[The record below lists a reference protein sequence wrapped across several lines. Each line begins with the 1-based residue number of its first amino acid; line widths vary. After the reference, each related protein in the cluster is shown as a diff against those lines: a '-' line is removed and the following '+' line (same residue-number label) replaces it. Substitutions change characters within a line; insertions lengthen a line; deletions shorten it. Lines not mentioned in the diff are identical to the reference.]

1 MQKHLDLDFLSLR
14 MTSDSC
20 KNKTSGDVTNKPP
33 QNLLIFQQN
42 GSAESKIKGI
52 EKYGDG
58 RFFLQVVSI
67 DTPLPPIIDDT
78 STYLS
83 EDFSADLVLDFLQHP
98 DLSHDLARMCQERN
112 IPIVSS
118 GKKIMNNWTISPPT

>member
-1 MQKHLDLDFLSLR
+1 
-14 MTSDSC
+14 MTSESC
-20 KNKTSGDVTNKPP
+20 KNKTGGNCARIPS

-52 EKYGDG
+52 EKYGNG
-58 RFFLQVVSI
+58 YFSLKVISI
-67 DTPLPPIIDDT
+67 DTPLPPIIDDA
-78 STYLS
+78 STYLP

-98 DLSHDLARMCQERN
+98 DLSHDLTRMCQERN

>member
-1 MQKHLDLDFLSLR
+1 

-20 KNKTSGDVTNKPP
+20 KKKTSGNSANTTP
-33 QNLLIFQQN
+33 QKLLIFQQN

-58 RFFLQVVSI
+58 CFFLQVISI

-78 STYLS
+78 STYLP

-98 DLSHDLARMCQERN
+98 DLSHDLSRMCQERK

-118 GKKIMNNWTISPPT
+118 GKKIMNNWIISPPT